1 MIVFRLAWRNIWRN
15 RARTAIAGGAIA
27 LNTAILIVTVGL
39 TKGMLDK
46 TVESLTSMAIGQAQV
61 HAELYRA
68 ERSLND
74 TVSDPGAIRRAAA
87 RASIASVSR
96 AYGPGLASVGN
107 KSSGA
112 LFWGVSP
119 LDERR
124 AFELPKQVLVGHYL
138 SDSPPAAW
146 GNNDAVREVVLGR
159 KLAKA
164 LDARVGSQLV
174 AVVQARDGSIGNEL
188 FAVVGILKS
197 VSSDIDASAAI
208 VRQQDYEQLFVAPGA
223 VHEVALTSHGRL
235 SPEAVVAAVR
245 TASAHNELLSWK
257 ELAPGPAQMLGVF
270 SSVMGILGLIFGLT
284 AGSSVMNSM
293 LMSTFDRLR
302 EFGVIK
308 ALGGTAWRIVRDV
321 VSEAAL
327 MGLLFG
333 TLGAGLGVLANTYLE
348 HHGLDLHT
356 GDHLALSGIAFD
368 PVWRASQS
376 PGAVV
381 GSVALMFVVSIV
393 AALYPALKVA
403 RLDPVIAMTEP

>member
-1 MIVFRLAWRNIWRN
+1 MILFRLAWRNIWRN

-27 LNTAILIVTVGL
+27 LNTAILIMTMGL

-61 HAELYRA
+61 HGQLYRA
-68 ERSLND
+68 ERSLNEVV
-74 TVSDPGAIRRAAA
+74 TDPQAIRRAAD
-87 RASIASVSR
+87 RAGVLNVSR
-96 AYGPGLASVGN
+96 AYGPGLASVGK

-112 LFWGVSP
+112 LFWGVDP
-119 LDERR
+119 RDERR
-124 AFELPKQVLVGHYL
+124 AFELPKQVQVGHYL
-138 SDSPPAAW
+138 SEWPPAAP
-146 GNNDAVREVVLGR
+146 GDEGTVRQVVLGR

-164 LDARVGSQLV
+164 LDARVNSELV

-188 FAVVGILKS
+188 FSVVGILKS
-197 VSSDIDASAAI
+197 ISSDIDATAAI
-208 VRQQDYEQLFVAPGA
+208 LRRQDYEELFVAPGV
-223 VHEVALTSHGRL
+223 VHEIALTSHDRL
-235 SPEAVVAAVR
+235 SAEAVVDAVR
-245 TASAHNELLSWK
+245 PASGHNELLTWK
-257 ELAPGPAQMLGVF
+257 ELKPGPAQMLAVF
-270 SSVMGILGLIFGLT
+270 SSVMAIFGLIFGLT

-308 ALGGTAWRIVRDV
+308 ALGGSGWRIVRDV
-321 VSEAAL
+321 VLEAAL

-333 TLGAGLGVLANTYLE
+333 IVGAGLGIAGNAYLAR
-348 HHGLDLHT
+348 HGIDLNT
-356 GDHLALSGIAFD
+356 GDHLMLSGIAFD
-368 PVWRASQS
+368 PVWRAAQS

-381 GSVALMFVVSIV
+381 GAVALMFAASIV

>member
-1 MIVFRLAWRNIWRN
+1 MIVLRLAWRNIWRN
-15 RARTAIAGGAIA
+15 HARTAIAGGAIA
-27 LNTAILIVTVGL
+27 LNTAVLIVTMGL

-46 TVESLTSMAIGQAQV
+46 TVQSLTSMAIGQAQV

-68 ERSLND
+68 ERSLNE
-74 TVSDPGAIRRAAA
+74 VVNDPAAIRRAAA
-87 RASIASVSR
+87 RAGALSVSR

-112 LFWGVSP
+112 LFWGVNPS
-119 LDERR
+119 DERR
-124 AFELPKQVLVGHYL
+124 AFDLPKQIVAGHYL
-138 SDSPPAAW
+138 SDVPPAARS
-146 GNNDAVREVVLGR
+146 GDEAAREVILGR

-174 AVVQARDGSIGNEL
+174 AVVQARDGSIGNDL
-188 FAVVGILKS
+188 FTVVGILKS

-208 VRQQDYEQLFVAPGA
+208 IRQQDYEDLFAAPGA

-235 SPEAVVAAVR
+235 SPEAVVGAVR
-245 TASAHNELLSWK
+245 AAAGHNELLSWK
-257 ELAPGPAQMLGVF
+257 ELAPGPAQMLSVF

-321 VSEAAL
+321 VFEAAL

-333 TLGAGLGVLANTYLE
+333 TIGAGLGVAANAYLA
-348 HHGLDLHT
+348 HHGLNLHT

-393 AALYPALKVA
+393 AALYPALKAA